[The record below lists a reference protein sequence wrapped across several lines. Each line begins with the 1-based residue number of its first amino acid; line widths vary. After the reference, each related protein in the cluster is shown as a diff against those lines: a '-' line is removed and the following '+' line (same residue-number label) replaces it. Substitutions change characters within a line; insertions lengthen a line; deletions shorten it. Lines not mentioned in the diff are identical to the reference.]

1 MKVTLWTDEH
11 GPIPKPQSLRKA
23 IRSALLNAL
32 AYTDGNHSQAA
43 RLLGLPRSTLLYQ
56 MRLHGIPGVGSQNR
70 KDTSAS

>member
-11 GPIPKPQSLRKA
+11 GPIPRPQPLSEA

-32 AYTDGNHSQAA
+32 AFTDGNHTQAA
-43 RLLGLPRSTLLYQ
+43 RLLGMKRTTLLHQ

-70 KDTSAS
+70 KDVS